1 MIELTDIYK
10 IYNPGPDEVRALD
23 GISLTI
29 EASEFVGIVGPSGSG
44 KSTLMNIIGCL
55 DVVDRGS
62 YQLNG
67 RLVETYSQNEL
78 ARIRNRNI
86 GFVFQSFNLIGRM
99 TLEENVELPLLY
111 SGVSL
116 ARRREKVA
124 HALERV
130 GIWERRRHTPNSVS
144 GGQQQRAAIA
154 RALVADP
161 GLILG
166 DEPTGNL
173 DSTTSAEIL
182 ALLRE
187 LNAAGTTVVLITHDR
202 EVAAQTRREVH
213 IRDGRI
219 EKDRTVR

>member
-1 MIELTDIYK
+1 MIELADVYK
-10 IYNPGPDEVRALD
+10 IYNPGSDEVRALD

-55 DVVDRGS
+55 DVVDSGS
-62 YQLNG
+62 YKLND

-111 SGVSL
+111 GGVPP
-116 ARRREKVA
+116 AKRREKVA
-124 HALERV
+124 RALERV

-173 DSTTSAEIL
+173 DSATSAEIL
-182 ALLRE
+182 TLLRE

-219 EKDRTVR
+219 EKDGVV